1 MDQQPGTD
9 QTPGW
14 GRRKNRLP
22 QRRRL
27 NPGRA
32 NRQKEEDNQSII
44 K

>member
-1 MDQQPGTD
+1 MNQQPGTD
-9 QTPGW
+9 QSPGW

-32 NRQKEEDNQSII
+32 NKQKEQGKQSIT